1 MITALKLKNWKS
13 FRDATLY
20 IDPVTIL
27 IGTNASGKSNTLDA
41 LLFLQRV
48 ASGVGIYPAIQG
60 DVNLPPIRGGVDWV
74 CSKSTR
80 EFSLEITLNTED
92 KNIEYRY
99 ELSVQ
104 VNGLKAEVSREEL
117 TLLKYGPRSQIPKK
131 IRLYYTQPQESA
143 APGIPS
149 YFSTGTKGYGKR
161 IDVSRSHIVL
171 VQAESFS
178 LKKEVQEG
186 IKQVLSQLQKI
197 FVFDPVPSHMRDY
210 VPFSETLQ
218 PDGSNIAG
226 VLAALDPL
234 RKEEVEKTLTYYL
247 QKLPER
253 DIQRIWTEPVGKF
266 QNDAMLYCQENWS
279 SIDQIDLFSSK
290 RHDPHIVDA
299 RGMSDGTLRFLAI
312 VTALLTR
319 QPGSLLV
326 IEEVDNGLH
335 PSRAHILIE
344 MLKSLGHYRGIDVIV
359 TTHNPAL
366 LDAAGVSM
374 VPFIIVVHRD
384 SHTGDSLLTQLE
396 DIGQLPKLMAGG
408 TLGQLS
414 TEGRIEA
421 AVNQG
426 ME

>member
-1 MITALKLKNWKS
+1 MITELKLKNWKS

-48 ASGVGIYPAIQG
+48 ASGVGIYPSIQG
-60 DVNLPPIRGGVDWV
+60 DVNLQPIRGGVDWV
-74 CSKSTR
+74 CCKPTR
-80 EFSLEITLNTED
+80 EFSMVITLNTED
-92 KNIEYRY
+92 KDIEYRY
-99 ELSVQ
+99 ELSVL
-104 VNGLKAEVSREEL
+104 VNGVKAEVSGEEL
-117 TLLKYGPRSQIPKK
+117 TLLKYGPRSQTPRE
-131 IRLYYTQPQESA
+131 IRLYYTQTQESA

-149 YFSTGTKGYGKR
+149 YFSTGTKGPGKR

-178 LKKEVQEG
+178 LRKEVQEG
-186 IKQVLSQLQKI
+186 IKEVLSQLQKI
-197 FVFDPVPSHMRDY
+197 FVFDPVPSHMRNY

-234 RKEEVEKTLTYYL
+234 RKDEVENTLTHYL
-247 QKLPER
+247 KKLPER

-279 SIDQIDLFSSK
+279 SDIDLF
-290 RHDPHIVDA
+290 HEPHIVDA

-344 MLKSLGHYRGIDVIV
+344 MLKSLGHDRGIDVIV

-374 VPFIIVVHRD
+374 VPFILVVHRD
-384 SHTGDSLLTQLE
+384 SHTGNSLLTQLE

-426 ME
+426 VE

>member
-1 MITALKLKNWKS
+1 MITELKLKNWKS

-48 ASGVGIYPAIQG
+48 ASGVGIYPSING
-60 DVNLPPIRGGVDWV
+60 DVNLPPIRGGVEWV
-74 CSKSTR
+74 CCKPTR
-80 EFSLEITLNTED
+80 EFSMVITLNTED
-92 KNIEYRY
+92 KDIEYRY
-99 ELSVQ
+99 VLSVL
-104 VNGLKAEVSREEL
+104 VNGVKAEVSGEEL
-117 TLLKYGPRSQIPKK
+117 TLLKYGPRSQTPRE

-143 APGIPS
+143 TPGIPS
-149 YFSTGTKGYGKR
+149 YFSTGTKGPGKR

-178 LKKEVQEG
+178 LRKEVQEG

-234 RKEEVEKTLTYYL
+234 RKKEVEKTLTRYL
-247 QKLPER
+247 KKLPER

-266 QNDAMLYCQENWS
+266 KNDAMLYCQENWS
-279 SIDQIDLFSSK
+279 SDIDLF
-290 RHDPHIVDA
+290 HEPHIVDA

-344 MLKSLGHYRGIDVIV
+344 MLKSLGHDRGIDVIV

-384 SHTGDSLLTQLE
+384 SHTGNSLLTQLE

-426 ME
+426 MES

>member
-1 MITALKLKNWKS
+1 MITELKLKNWKS

-48 ASGVGIYPAIQG
+48 ASGVGIYPSIQG
-60 DVNLPPIRGGVDWV
+60 DVNLLPIRGGVEWV
-74 CSKSTR
+74 CCKPTR
-80 EFSLEITLNTED
+80 EFSMVITLNTED
-92 KNIEYRY
+92 KDIEYRY
-99 ELSVQ
+99 VLSVL
-104 VNGLKAEVSREEL
+104 VNGVKAEVSGEEL
-117 TLLKYGPRSQIPKK
+117 TLLKYGPRSQTPRE

-149 YFSTGTKGYGKR
+149 YFSTGTKGPGKR

-178 LKKEVQEG
+178 LRKEVQEG
-186 IKQVLSQLQKI
+186 IKEVLSQLQKI
-197 FVFDPVPSHMRDY
+197 FVFDPVPSHMRNY

-234 RKEEVEKTLTYYL
+234 RKDEVENTLTHYL
-247 QKLPER
+247 KKLPER

-279 SIDQIDLFSSK
+279 SEIDLFSTE
-290 RHDPHIVDA
+290 PHIVDA

-319 QPGSLLV
+319 QSGSLLV

-344 MLKSLGHYRGIDVIV
+344 MLKSLGHDRGIDVIV

-384 SHTGDSLLTQLE
+384 SHTGNSLLTQLE

-426 ME
+426 MES